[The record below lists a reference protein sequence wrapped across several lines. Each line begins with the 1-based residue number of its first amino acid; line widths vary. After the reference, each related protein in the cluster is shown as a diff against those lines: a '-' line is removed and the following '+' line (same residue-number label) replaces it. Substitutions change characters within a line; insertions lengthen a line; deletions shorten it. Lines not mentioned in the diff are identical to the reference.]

1 MGSFFGRAVKQ
12 FFFNSYQRYKG
23 QMEVLFSILTLHLV
37 YSSLNRGRNKNDGAK
52 LLSITKS

>member
-1 MGSFFGRAVKQ
+1 MSSFFGRAAKQ

-37 YSSLNRGRNKNDGAK
+37 YSSLNRSRQE
-52 LLSITKS
+52 